1 MITVK
6 YVTDKSQ
13 FKSITVTGHALAN
26 VKGKDLVCAAV
37 SAVTIG
43 AINALQNPQDF
54 TIIVDEGHVEV
65 QALRNILAHDQIVL
79 DTMLISLKS
88 IEESYAKY
96 IKIIS

>member
-6 YVTDKSQ
+6 YVTEENQ

-43 AINALQNPQDF
+43 AINALSNPKDF

-65 QALRNILAHDQIVL
+65 QALRNILDHDQIVL
-79 DTMLISLKS
+79 ETMLISLKS

-96 IKIIS
+96 IQIIS

>member
-6 YVTDKSQ
+6 YVTEKKQ
-13 FKSITVTGHALAN
+13 FKSITVTGHALSN

-43 AINALQNPQDF
+43 CINALKNPQDF
-54 TIIVDEGHVEV
+54 HIIVAEGHVDV
-65 QALRNILAHDQIVL
+65 QALRNILDHDQIVL
-79 DTMLISLKS
+79 ETMLISLKS
-88 IEESYAKY
+88 IEESYANY